1 MHVRQL
7 IQPGITASALA
18 HLLLLGLVVLF
29 SEVHPFGTVTAEP
42 IAVDL
47 VTPDEIAKKPDEPKP
62 DSDKLQLQFPK
73 EDVTAPAQQAASSPP
88 AAPPSPPAAAPA
100 KQQPRAGGADRR
112 EAAAAAQPQPAQPQ
126 SAQTQPA
133 QPQPTQPQPTQQPSS
148 TPPPTMP
155 VASQQQQQPAYT
167 PPEPD
172 VTVKYGV
179 MLGLPDAL
187 PPLPS
192 SSSDKPGDGTD
203 ANASSA
209 ANIASNVVAK
219 FREHLKTCAK
229 LPASVARSD
238 NVFVRLRVLMTPQAR
253 LAAEPILIE
262 GSASVKALD
271 MKESAAQAL
280 SDCQPYD
287 MLPAD
292 RYGEWK
298 VLDLSFTPQDFS

>member
-1 MHVRQL
+1 MQLRQL
-7 IQPGITASALA
+7 IQPGITASVLA
-18 HLLLLGLVVLF
+18 HVLMLGLVVLF

-47 VTPDEIAKKPDEPKP
+47 VTPEEVPKTPDEKTPDEKQP

-73 EDVTAPAQQAASSPP
+73 EDVTAPPQQAASPPSSPP
-88 AAPPSPPAAAPA
+88 ATASPPAAAPA
-100 KQQPRAGGADRR
+100 SQQPPQQRTASPDRR
-112 EAAAAAQPQPAQPQ
+112 QAAAAAQPQPAPAAS
-126 SAQTQPA
+126 SA
-133 QPQPTQPQPTQQPSS
+133 S

-155 VASQQQQQPAYT
+155 LAPQQQQQQRQPAYT

-187 PPLPS
+187 PPLAS
-192 SSSDKPGDGTD
+192 SSGDKPGDGID

-209 ANIASNVVAK
+209 ANLASSLITK
-219 FREHLKTCAK
+219 FREHLKSCAR
-229 LPASVARSD
+229 LPATVARSD
-238 NVFVRLRVLMTPQAR
+238 NVFVKLRVRMTPQAT
-253 LAAEPILIE
+253 LAGEPLLIE
-262 GSASVKALD
+262 GSASMKALD
-271 MKESAAQAL
+271 LKTSAVQAL
-280 SDCQPYD
+280 SACQPYD

>member
-7 IQPGITASALA
+7 IQPGITASVLA
-18 HLLLLGLVVLF
+18 HFLALGLVVLF

-47 VTPDEIAKKPDEPKP
+47 VTPDEVPKAQDEKQQDEKQDEKKPDN
-62 DSDKLQLQFPK
+62 DKLQLQLPK
-73 EDVTAPAQQAASSPP
+73 DDVTAAPLQQAASPPPQPP
-88 AAPPSPPAAAPA
+88 ATAPA
-100 KQQPRAGGADRR
+100 KQPQRTERADRR
-112 EAAAAAQPQPAQPQ
+112 EATAAVQSQPAQQRP
-126 SAQTQPA
+126 TQ
-133 QPQPTQPQPTQQPSS
+133 QQPTQ
-148 TPPPTMP
+148 PPPTMP
-155 VASQQQQQPAYT
+155 LAPQQRPAYT

-187 PPLPS
+187 PPAS
-192 SSSDKPGDGTD
+192 SPGDRPGDGVD

-209 ANIASNVVAK
+209 ANISSSLIAK

-238 NVFVRLRVLMTPQAR
+238 NVFVKLRVLMTPQAT
-253 LAAEPILIE
+253 LATEPVLIE
-262 GSASVKALD
+262 GSASMKALD
-271 MKESAAQAL
+271 LKQSAVRAL
-280 SDCQPYD
+280 SACQPYD
-287 MLPAD
+287 MLPTD

-298 VLDLSFTPQDFS
+298 VLDLSFTPQDFG

>member
-1 MHVRQL
+1 MQIRQL

-18 HLLLLGLVVLF
+18 HVLLLGLVVLF

-62 DSDKLQLQFPK
+62 DSDKLQLQLPK
-73 EDVTAPAQQAASSPP
+73 EDVTAPPQQAASSPP
-88 AAPPSPPAAAPA
+88 AAPASPPAAAPA
-100 KQQPRAGGADRR
+100 KQQPRAGRPDRQ
-112 EAAAAAQPQPAQPQ
+112 EAATATQPQ
-126 SAQTQPA
+126 SA
-133 QPQPTQPQPTQQPSS
+133 QPQPTQPQPAQQPSS
-148 TPPPTMP
+148 PPPPTMP
-155 VASQQQQQPAYT
+155 AAPQQQQQLAYT

-192 SSSDKPGDGTD
+192 SASDKPGDGTD

-209 ANIASNVVAK
+209 ANIASNLVAK
-219 FREHLKTCAK
+219 FREHLKSCAK
-229 LPASVARSD
+229 LPASVAHSD
-238 NVFVRLRVLMTPQAR
+238 NIFVKLRVLMTPQAR

-262 GSASVKALD
+262 GSASMKALD
-271 MKESAAQAL
+271 LKESAVRAL
-280 SDCQPYD
+280 SACQPYD

-298 VLDLSFTPQDFS
+298 VLDLPFTPQDFG

>member
-1 MHVRQL
+1 MNVRQL

-18 HLLLLGLVVLF
+18 HALLLGLVVLF
-29 SEVHPFGTVTAEP
+29 SEVHPFATVTAEP

-47 VTPDEIAKKPDEPKP
+47 VTPDEIAKEPDEKKP
-62 DSDKLQLQFPK
+62 DSDKLELQFPK
-73 EDVTAPAQQAASSPP
+73 DDITAPTQQAASPP
-88 AAPPSPPAAAPA
+88 PSSPPAAAPA
-100 KQQPRAGGADRR
+100 KQQSQGGRPDRR
-112 EAAAAAQPQPAQPQ
+112 ETAAAEQPQPAQPQ
-126 SAQTQPA
+126 ATPPQTTPPQAAQPA
-133 QPQPTQPQPTQQPSS
+133 PA
-148 TPPPTMP
+148 TPPPAMP
-155 VASQQQQQPAYT
+155 LAPPPQQPAYKQ
-167 PPEPD
+167 PEPD

-187 PPLPS
+187 PPLAS
-192 SSSDKPGDGTD
+192 SSGDTPGDGID

-209 ANIASNVVAK
+209 ANISSSLVGK

-238 NVFVRLRVLMTPQAR
+238 NVFVKLRVLMTPQAN

-271 MKESAAQAL
+271 LKESAVQAL
-280 SDCQPYD
+280 SACQPYN
-287 MLPAD
+287 MLPAE